1 MFDRLTCRH
10 RYEKLIERFGRGA
23 LTGLKDRAQFDTRRP
38 AMLQAALR
46 SKQSASLMMIDIDH
60 FKSIN
65 DTYGHPRVIG

>member
-1 MFDRLTCRH
+1 
-10 RYEKLIERFGRGA
+10 
-23 LTGLKDRAQFDTRRP
+23 
-38 AMLQAALR
+38 MLQAALR